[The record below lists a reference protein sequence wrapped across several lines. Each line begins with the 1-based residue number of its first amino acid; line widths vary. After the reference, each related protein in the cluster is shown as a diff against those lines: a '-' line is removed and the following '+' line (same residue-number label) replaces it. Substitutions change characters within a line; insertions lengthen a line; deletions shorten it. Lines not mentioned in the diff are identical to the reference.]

1 MADVIVKYHF
11 AMTTANFMKH
21 GKKYRAVAEKMDLKK
36 VYAIEEALTLVR
48 GGKIAKFDES
58 VEVHVKLNIDPKKGD
73 QQVRGTVVLPYGTG
87 KTLKIAVV
95 TSTRT
100 KDAQEAG
107 ADLIGGEELIEKIK
121 TGKAEP
127 FDVLLATPEMMPKLA
142 SVAKILGPRGLMPS
156 PKTETVTEK
165 IKEAVEMLKKGK
177 ASFKNDNTG
186 NVHQV
191 FGKISFDEAKLK
203 ENYEAIVDAL
213 AKARPAGVKGKY
225 MVSISICSTMGPGL
239 KISF

>member
-1 MADVIVKYHF
+1 
-11 AMTTANFMKH
+11 MKH
-21 GKKYRAVAEKMDLKK
+21 GKKYRAVVEKMDLKK
-36 VYAIEEALTLVR
+36 VYAIDEALKLVH

-73 QQVRGTVVLPYGTG
+73 EQVRGTVVLPHGTG

-95 TSTRT
+95 TSTKA

-107 ADLIGGEELIEKIK
+107 ADLVGGEELIEKIK
-121 TGKAEP
+121 IGKAEP

-142 SVAKILGPRGLMPS
+142 AVAKILGPRGLMPS
-156 PKTETVTEK
+156 PKTETVTDK

-191 FGKISFDEAKLK
+191 FGKLSFDEKRLQ
-203 ENYEAIVDAL
+203 ENYEAIVEAIT
-213 AKARPAGVKGKY
+213 KARPAGVKGRY
-225 MVSISICSTMGPGL
+225 VVSISICSTMGPGL
-239 KISF
+239 KISL

>member
-1 MADVIVKYHF
+1 MRSLLLPQKSI
-11 AMTTANFMKH
+11 MQR
-21 GKKYRAVAEKMDLKK
+21 GKKYRAVVEKMDLKK
-36 VYAIEEALTLVR
+36 VYAIEEAITLVH

-73 QQVRGTVVLPYGTG
+73 EQVRGTVVLPHGTG

-95 TSTRT
+95 TSTKV

-107 ADLIGGEELIEKIK
+107 AYFVGGEELIEKIK
-121 TGKAEP
+121 LGKAEP

-142 SVAKILGPRGLMPS
+142 GVAKILGPRGLMPS

-191 FGKISFDEAKLK
+191 IGKLSFDEAKLK
-203 ENYEAIVDAL
+203 ENYDAIVDAIV
-213 AKARPAGVKGKY
+213 KARPTGVKGRY

-239 KISF
+239 KISL